1 VVVLVGCGGLEVGS
15 GVGSRWVVDLLE
27 RFVVW
32 IVVGGG
38 CGGQWRMWWR
48 WARGGRWRGL
58 EVGGGVDCCGWRMW
72 WLEFLFFLF
81 FLYVALNTVKYFSE
95 HFSKCNQTLENKP
108 FSLKSFAFENILR
121 CKIFYSEINGA

>member
-1 VVVLVGCGGLEVGS
+1 
-15 GVGSRWVVDLLE
+15 
-27 RFVVW
+27 
-32 IVVGGG
+32 
-38 CGGQWRMWWR
+38 MWWPVEDVVAVSAR
-48 WARGGRWRGL
+48 WAVAWARGGWWCGL
-58 EVGGGVDCCGWRMW
+58 LWVENVVAGV
-72 WLEFLFFLF
+72 FIFLF